1 MIRTLLTSTAIALT
15 LGTAAI
21 AQTDTTTTT
30 DTAPATEMAPAG
42 DAMAPADDAMAPA
55 GDAMAPADDAMEP
68 ADDAMTTDAP
78 ATGAMGETRTPL
90 DMATGYS
97 MGEGDA
103 IVSEVMGATI
113 FSSAAED
120 AEEIG
125 TVNDL
130 VISTEGDIVAVV
142 VGVGGFLGI
151 GEKNVAVDFAELE
164 YSAAPDETMRWV
176 LATTAEALTA
186 APDFVWEDPNAPAD
200 DAMAT
205 DPAMAPADPAMA
217 PATN

>member
-30 DTAPATEMAPAG
+30 DTAPAGEMAPAG

-55 GDAMAPADDAMEP
+55 GDAMAPADTAP

-78 ATGAMGETRTPL
+78 APSAMGDTREPL

-164 YSAAPDETMRWV
+164 YTAAPDETMRWV
-176 LATTAEALTA
+176 LPTTAEALTA

-205 DPAMAPADPAMA
+205 DPAMAPADPAAA